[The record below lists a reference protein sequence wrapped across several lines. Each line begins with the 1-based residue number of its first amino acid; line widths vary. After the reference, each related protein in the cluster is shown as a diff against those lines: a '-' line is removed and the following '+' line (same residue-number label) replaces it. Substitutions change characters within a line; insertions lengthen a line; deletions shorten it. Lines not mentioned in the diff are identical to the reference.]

1 MLLAGAA
8 DTMELVVGMLLVSV
22 AGYTLAAY
30 HRNSP
35 AALEAGMKYFLIG
48 ALTNSLLLLGVVLLY
63 GVTGTTSYEGSSTAL
78 ASGADAIAI
87 TAAVLCILIGLAFEI
102 GAVPAHVWLPDV
114 AQGSPA
120 PSAAF
125 LAQTFV

>member
-1 MLLAGAA
+1 
-8 DTMELVVGMLLVSV
+8 MELVVGMLLVSV

-63 GVTGTTSYEGSSTAL
+63 GVTGTTSYEVSIAPLT
-78 ASGADAIAI
+78 SGADTIAV
-87 TAAVLCILIGLAFEI
+87 AAKANIPNFIIRIALLLSDAPKNKNHYKF
-102 GAVPAHVWLPDV
+102 PD
-114 AQGSPA
+114 S
-120 PSAAF
+120 
-125 LAQTFV
+125 TR